1 LLRFLVDSYH
11 ACLYI
16 KELAEALFGAA
27 PKGRACAQQLRKH
40 LKTRSDGITRVLQ
53 SASTL
58 RRQHGLWGTAKDYEQ
73 AYAYLH
79 KQTHW
84 MRYRHYSSQHLPI
97 GSGVTE
103 AACKIVF
110 TQRLKRSGMSWT
122 ISGGQVILDLRV
134 IWLSGVWDDV
144 HGRYLA
150 SKPMPV
156 TQVEIVEGAQRGQQ
170 EA

>member
-1 LLRFLVDSYH
+1 
-11 ACLYI
+11 
-16 KELAEALFGAA
+16 
-27 PKGRACAQQLRKH
+27 
-40 LKTRSDGITRVLQ
+40 
-53 SASTL
+53 
-58 RRQHGLWGTAKDYEQ
+58 
-73 AYAYLH
+73 
-79 KQTHW
+79 